1 MPYVARG
8 RDGAILAVF
17 KAANDCAHEELKPD
31 DRELRA
37 FLGLPMSV
45 PKTRPQIL
53 VDSARHHQLRRT
65 DLEFVRVLDDLLSAL
80 LNKGTI
86 LVTDLPTEA
95 RRKLMLRRSLRR
107 NANDSGGFVAEAD
120 ELNLS

>member
-17 KAANDCAHEELKPD
+17 KAANDCAQEELRPD

-37 FLGLPMSV
+37 FLGLPKST
-45 PKTRPQIL
+45 PQTRPQIL

-65 DLEFVRVLDDLLSAL
+65 DLEFVRVLDDLLSVL

-95 RRKLMLRRSLRR
+95 RRKLMLRRSFRR

-120 ELNLS
+120 ELTLS